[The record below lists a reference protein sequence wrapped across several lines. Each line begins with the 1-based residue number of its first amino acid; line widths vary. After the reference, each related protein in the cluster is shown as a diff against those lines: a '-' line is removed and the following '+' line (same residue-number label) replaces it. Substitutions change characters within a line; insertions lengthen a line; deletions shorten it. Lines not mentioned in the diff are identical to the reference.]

1 MIRAAEPSPLRS
13 RRVARALLGT
23 VAAVALVEWIA
34 SAVAYRPVLAPHDW
48 EAAAEALAELPADEP
63 VWLGTPWL
71 GPRAR
76 LHLPRLARWDAVAP
90 PDLRGAPRFHVLG
103 LSGDRWA
110 PTLQADLED
119 LPPPTLVSTRS
130 LGGLALHAYEQPAAG
145 TRLLGLVEDAGRLRV
160 ETVTGSCRGNG
171 RSWKC
176 AEGRVELTTV
186 EVDHR
191 PRRCLRLELTD
202 GTTVRLRLPGA
213 TTGDVLRGHVGVHDF
228 NARLRSDAPV
238 RVRVAVDDRRAG
250 QWLVSDAQGWWP
262 FAVRT
267 EPGTHDVELEV
278 TVAVRGTWQRTG
290 YEPGQTH
297 APCVELRAL
306 QEGGA

>member
-1 MIRAAEPSPLRS
+1 
-13 RRVARALLGT
+13 VLLGT
-23 VAAVALVEWIA
+23 VAAVALVEWLA
-34 SAVAYRPVLAPHDW
+34 SAVVYRPALEPHDW
-48 EAAAEALAELPADEP
+48 EAAASALAELPDDEP

-103 LSGDRWA
+103 RDGDAWA
-110 PTLQADLED
+110 PTLEADRED
-119 LPPPTLVSTRS
+119 LPSPTRVGTRA
-130 LGGLALHAYEQPAAG
+130 LGGLALYTYEQPAAG
-145 TRLLGLVEDAGRLRV
+145 ARVASLLEQASALRV
-160 ETVTGSCRGNG
+160 QTEHGVCRGNPG
-171 RSWKC
+171 SGWRC
-176 AEGRVELTTV
+176 EEGRVELATI

-191 PRRCLRLELTD
+191 PRRCLRLELSD
-202 GTTVRLRLPGA
+202 GATVRLRHPA
-213 TTGDVLRGHVGVHDF
+213 MPTGDMLRGHVGVHGF

-238 RVRVAVDDRRAG
+238 RVRVAVDGQRVA

-267 EPGTHDVELEV
+267 EPGTHVVELELSA
-278 TVAVRGTWQRTG
+278 AVRGTWQREG
-290 YEPGQTH
+290 YDAGQVH

-306 QEGGA
+306 QEAPA

>member
-1 MIRAAEPSPLRS
+1 MSTGAPMLS
-13 RRVARALLGT
+13 RRVARVLLGM
-23 VAAVALVEWIA
+23 VAAVALVELLA
-34 SAVAYRPVLAPHDW
+34 SAVVYRPAVQPRDW

-76 LHLPRLARWDAVAP
+76 MHLPRLAGWGAVAP

-103 LSGDRWA
+103 LEGDAWA

-119 LPPPTLVSTRS
+119 LPAPTLVDTHA
-130 LGGLALHAYEQPAAG
+130 LGGLALHTYELPAAG
-145 TRLLGLVEDAGRLRV
+145 VTVASFVEQASAVKV
-160 ETVTGSCRGNG
+160 ETDRGACRADGRGSWRCD
-171 RSWKC
+171 
-176 AEGRVELTTV
+176 EGRVEVTTIEV
-186 EVDHR
+186 EHR
-191 PRRCLRLELTD
+191 PRRCLELELSD
-202 GTTVRLRLPGA
+202 GATVRLRHPAMA
-213 TTGDVLRGHVGVHDF
+213 TGTVLRGHVGVHGF

-238 RVRVAVDDRRAG
+238 RVRVSIDGQRVA

-267 EPGTHDVELEV
+267 EPGTHAVELELSA
-278 TVAVRGTWQRTG
+278 AVRGTWQRGG
-290 YEPGQTH
+290 YDARELH

-306 QEGGA
+306 QEGPP

>member
-1 MIRAAEPSPLRS
+1 MSTSTLS
-13 RRVARALLGT
+13 RRVARGLLGT

-34 SAVAYRPVLAPHDW
+34 SAVVYRPALSPSDW
-48 EAAAEALAELPADEP
+48 EAAASTVTALPQDEP

-103 LSGDRWA
+103 RDGDAWA

-119 LPPPTLVSTRS
+119 LPPPALVSTRA
-130 LGGLALHAYEQPAAG
+130 LGGLALYSYEQPAAG
-145 TRLLGLVEDAGRLRV
+145 TMLAGFVESARALQL
-160 ETVTGSCRGNG
+160 ETDQGGCRASGT
-171 RSWKC
+171 SWRC
-176 AEGRVELTTV
+176 DGGRVELATI
-186 EVDHR
+186 EVGYR
-191 PRRCLRLELTD
+191 PRRCLKLELDD
-202 GTTVRLRLPGA
+202 GTTVRLRYPGM
-213 TTGDVLRGHVGVHDF
+213 TTGNVLRGHLGVHDF

-238 RVRVAVDDRRAG
+238 RVRVLVDGQRAA

-262 FAVRT
+262 FAVHT
-267 EPGTHDVELEV
+267 EPGTHDVELELSP
-278 TVAVRGTWQRTG
+278 AARGTWQRGG
-290 YEPGQTH
+290 YDGGQLH

-306 QEGGA
+306 QEGAP